1 MNRLRLLT
9 ISTFAIASL
18 AVTSCDKV
26 KDLAGSAKAWFSDDD
41 GAGKGD
47 QVVDVQSVG
56 KKEGLE
62 IIANESRLVMVEFY
76 SDT

>member
-1 MNRLRLLT
+1 MDSLKLLT

-26 KDLAGSAKAWFSDDD
+26 KDLAGSAKAWFSDDE
-41 GAGKGD
+41 GGGD

-56 KKEGLE
+56 KEEGLE